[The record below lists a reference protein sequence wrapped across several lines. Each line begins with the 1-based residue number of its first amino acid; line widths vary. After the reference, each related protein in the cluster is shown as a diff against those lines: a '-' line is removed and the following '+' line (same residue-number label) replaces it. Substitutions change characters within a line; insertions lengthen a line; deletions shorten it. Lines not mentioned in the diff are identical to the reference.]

1 MLSRTPSFISLLY
14 FNPMLYNVHR
24 KGVAKMKIPLNQFTR
39 KAMLVKKSDRYEV
52 YDLGLENLVISMTVL
67 HKDKSTI
74 GHFHNDAEEIYF
86 FVKGEGEIQLDD
98 KKEDVTD
105 SDIVLIPRGISHRV
119 FNKGKVNLTFLS
131 FFEKYQGRG
140 K

>member
-1 MLSRTPSFISLLY
+1 
-14 FNPMLYNVHR
+14 
-24 KGVAKMKIPLNQFTR
+24 MKIPLNEFTS
-39 KAMLVKKSDRYEV
+39 KARLVKKSDRYEV

-74 GHFHNDAEEIYF
+74 GHFHNDTEEIYF

-98 KKEDVTD
+98 KREDVTGG
-105 SDIVLIPRGISHRV
+105 DIVLIPRGIFHRV
-119 FNKGKVNLTFLS
+119 FNKGKGDLTFLS
-131 FFEKYQGRG
+131 FFEKYPGRG

>member
-1 MLSRTPSFISLLY
+1 
-14 FNPMLYNVHR
+14 
-24 KGVAKMKIPLNQFTR
+24 MKIPLNEFTR
-39 KAMLVKKSDRYEV
+39 KATLSKKSDRYEV

-67 HKDKSTI
+67 CEGKSTT
-74 GHFHNDAEEIYF
+74 GHFHNDTEEIYF

-98 KKEDVTD
+98 KKEDVTG
-105 SDIVLIPRGISHRV
+105 SDIVLIPRGIFHRV
-119 FNKGKVNLTFLS
+119 FNQAKGNLTFLS

>member
-1 MLSRTPSFISLLY
+1 
-14 FNPMLYNVHR
+14 
-24 KGVAKMKIPLNQFTR
+24 MKIPLNQFTR
-39 KAMLVKKSDRYEV
+39 KAMLAKKSDKYEV

-67 HKDKSTI
+67 HEDKSTI
-74 GHFHNDAEEIYF
+74 GHFHNDTEEIYF
-86 FVKGEGEIQLDD
+86 FVKGEGGIQLDD

-105 SDIVLIPRGISHRV
+105 SDIVLIPRGISHQV
-119 FNKGKVNLTFLS
+119 FNKGKGNLTFLS

>member
-1 MLSRTPSFISLLY
+1 
-14 FNPMLYNVHR
+14 
-24 KGVAKMKIPLNQFTR
+24 MKIPLNQFTR

-52 YDLGLENLVISMTVL
+52 YDLGLENLVICMTVL
-67 HKDKSTI
+67 HEDKSTI
-74 GHFHNDAEEIYF
+74 GHFHNDTEEIYF

-98 KKEDVTD
+98 KREDVTGG
-105 SDIVLIPRGISHRV
+105 DIVLTPRGIFHRV
-119 FNKGKVNLTFLS
+119 FNKEKGDLIFLS